1 MRFYQDIRSEALDKR
16 PYLFTKKTQKIF
28 QINFMKEI
36 RTIITAYDTIDP
48 NVTKVALATVVRVE
62 GSSYRRTGARML
74 VQDNGTWEG
83 GISGGCLEGDALKQA
98 RMAIFKDSP
107 TLITYDT
114 TQDDEHQIGVGL
126 GCNGIIDVLFTPL
139 KFSDKSNPVEVLKH
153 CVSDIRKTHT
163 LLTTTQTDSKVNGLE
178 TGQAIEYKNEES
190 LSFISDEL
198 LRKSLVNSVLNQ
210 QTKGNSAPITIEL
223 PNGECSVFI
232 ELIPPPIHLVI
243 MGHQYDVFPLSR
255 LINEL
260 GWEATIVAPK
270 VKVNQKI
277 SSLVSN
283 VLPVERF
290 SEIEFDEYTAVVL
303 MSHDFEKDK
312 ANLTKVLDTKAP
324 YIGMLGP
331 RVRSE
336 RIWQELSDE
345 NFEISDENQ
354 ERIYAPV
361 GLDIGAVSP
370 EEIALSLISEIRA
383 VFSGREG
390 NSLRLRNEPIHE
402 RT

>member
-1 MRFYQDIRSEALDKR
+1 
-16 PYLFTKKTQKIF
+16 
-28 QINFMKEI
+28 MKEI
-36 RTIITAYDTIDP
+36 RTIIMAYDAIDP

-74 VQDNGTWEG
+74 VQDNGIWEG

-107 TLITYDT
+107 TLVTYDT

-139 KFSDKSNPVEVLKH
+139 KFSDKSNPVEVLKR
-153 CVSDIRKTHT
+153 CVNNVRKTHT
-163 LLTTTQTDSKVNGLE
+163 LLTITKTDNEVNGLQ
-178 TGQAIEYKNEES
+178 TGQAIEYKSEES
-190 LSFISDEL
+190 LSFISDEI
-198 LRKSLVNSVLNQ
+198 LRSSLINSVLNQ
-210 QTKGNSAPITIEL
+210 QTKGNSAPITL
-223 PNGECSVFI
+223 PLLNGECCVFI

-243 MGHQYDVFPLSR
+243 MGYQYDVFPLSR

-260 GWEATIVAPK
+260 GWEATIIAPK
-270 VKVNQKI
+270 VKVNHKI
-277 SSLVSN
+277 SSLVSK
-283 VLPVERF
+283 VLPIERF

-312 ANLTKVLDTKAP
+312 ANLVKVLDTNAP

-345 NFEISDENQ
+345 GFEVSDENQ
-354 ERIYAPV
+354 DRIYAPV

-370 EEIALSLISEIRA
+370 EEIALSLIAEIRA
-383 VFSGREG
+383 VFSERKG
-390 NSLRLRNEPIHE
+390 NSLRLRNKPIHE
-402 RT
+402 RL